1 MPYICYN
8 GDYIQKGLKMK
19 IITKVE
25 VLKKYLKAKEGTIGY
40 VPTMGALHDGH
51 LSLIKTARK
60 ECDIV
65 IISIFVNPTQFLK
78 GEDLDKYPS
87 RDEADKKIC
96 ELCGVDVVFLPNV
109 SEIYGED
116 EVRVVAPNIRGFVLE
131 GATRPG
137 HFDGVLS
144 VVNKLFHIVN
154 PDFAYF
160 GKKDAQQLNLIT
172 LMVKQLFMNVVIVP
186 VDTVRESDGLALS
199 SRNIYLSTVQ
209 REEALK
215 ISSSLYEASKLV
227 SRGNFNAKEIKEE
240 MLKILNPLEIGYVE
254 ILNRDFE
261 MINEV
266 KIGESVI
273 LVEALVGE
281 TRLLDNIW
289 L

>member
-1 MPYICYN
+1 
-8 GDYIQKGLKMK
+8 MK
-19 IITKVE
+19 IISDANE
-25 VLKKYLKAKEGTIGY
+25 LKKYLKTETKTVGF

-51 LSLIKTARK
+51 LSLIKKAK
-60 ECDIV
+60 AECEFV
-65 IISIFVNPTQFLK
+65 VVSIFVNPTQFLE

-96 ELCGVDVVFLPNV
+96 KFAGVDVLFLPQK
-109 SEIYGED
+109 SDIYSDD
-116 EVRVVAPNIRGFVLE
+116 EVSLKAPNVRGFVLE

-137 HFDGVLS
+137 HFDGVLT
-144 VVNKLFHIVN
+144 VVNKLFNIVN
-154 PDFAYF
+154 PHYAYF

-199 SRNIYLSTVQ
+199 SRNIYLSKEE
-209 REEALK
+209 RKEALK
-215 ISSSLYEASKLV
+215 ISLSLYEASKMV
-227 SRGNFNAKEIKEE
+227 QKEIFDAKEIKKAMREI
-240 MLKILNPLEIGYVE
+240 LKPLKIGYVE

-261 MINEV
+261 MIEKV
-266 KIGESVI
+266 VLGESVL
-273 LVEALVGE
+273 LVEAIIGN